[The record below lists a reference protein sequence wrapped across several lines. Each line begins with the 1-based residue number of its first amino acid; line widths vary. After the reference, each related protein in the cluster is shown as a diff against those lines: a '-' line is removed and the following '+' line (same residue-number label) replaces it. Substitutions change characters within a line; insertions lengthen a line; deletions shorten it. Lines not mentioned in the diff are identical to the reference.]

1 MKEITTPKTLDARG
15 MTCPMPSVKTAL
27 KLEEMKV
34 GEVLQVITDDPVSK
48 QDLPVWAKASGNAVL
63 DIKEEILDGRKAV
76 TIYVRKG

>member
-1 MKEITTPKTLDARG
+1 MKDITTHNTLDARG

-34 GEVLQVITDDPVSK
+34 GEVLMVITDDPVSK
-48 QDLPVWAKASGNAVL
+48 QDLPIWAKASGNAVL
-63 DIKEEILDGRKAV
+63 DIREEILDGREAV